1 MFFDELLLPV
11 GLECPKELFGVV
23 VSKITTDSREV
34 VENSIFI
41 CVKGGN
47 DDGHRY
53 ISEAISAGARV
64 IVAENVRNE
73 CVGGAAL
80 LYASNTRNVASLLY
94 NLWYR
99 NPVGEMKFIGIT
111 GTNGKTSIGY
121 MLLQILESVGYRTGL
136 VGTVECLSAGRKR
149 IDLEGNMTT
158 PAPQALYRALGKMR
172 DDGVE
177 YVVMEV
183 SSHALA
189 QCRTDP
195 IIFDVAIFT
204 NLSEEH
210 LDFHNNME
218 EYYKAK
224 EKLFL
229 QTKSAVVN
237 VDCEAGKRL
246 YSFLCSQEVLKK
258 SCSRVKGDFC
268 ALDGKASASGIEYA
282 LIKNNDRC
290 RAQTVK
296 CSLLGEFQIMNSL
309 EAIAAA
315 ELCSIDSALSCA
327 ALEKMS
333 SVSGRLER
341 VDNAECG
348 VDDISVF
355 IDYAHTPDAIEKL
368 LHSVRAMI
376 PKGSRIILLFGCGGD
391 RDKSKRKI
399 MGQIASRL
407 ADFVVLTSDNPRSE
421 SPREIIKDVLKG
433 LDKEKEFAVI
443 ESRREAIFDA
453 IIRYARSKDTVILA
467 GKGHESYEIC
477 ADGKHP
483 FDERGI
489 AKEAL
494 AMRRKIRQERM

>member
-1 MFFDELLLPV
+1 
-11 GLECPKELFGVV
+11 
-23 VSKITTDSREV
+23 
-34 VENSIFI
+34 
-41 CVKGGN
+41 
-47 DDGHRY
+47 
-53 ISEAISAGARV
+53 
-64 IVAENVRNE
+64 
-73 CVGGAAL
+73 
-80 LYASNTRNVASLLY
+80 
-94 NLWYR
+94 
-99 NPVGEMKFIGIT
+99 
-111 GTNGKTSIGY
+111 
-121 MLLQILESVGYRTGL
+121 
-136 VGTVECLSAGRKR
+136 
-149 IDLEGNMTT
+149 
-158 PAPQALYRALGKMR
+158 
-172 DDGVE
+172 
-177 YVVMEV
+177 
-183 SSHALA
+183 
-189 QCRTDP
+189 
-195 IIFDVAIFT
+195 
-204 NLSEEH
+204 
-210 LDFHNNME
+210 
-218 EYYKAK
+218 
-224 EKLFL
+224 
-229 QTKSAVVN
+229 
-237 VDCEAGKRL
+237 
-246 YSFLCSQEVLKK
+246 
-258 SCSRVKGDFC
+258 
-268 ALDGKASASGIEYA
+268 
-282 LIKNNDRC
+282 
-290 RAQTVK
+290 
-296 CSLLGEFQIMNSL
+296 MNSL